1 MAKRVLRQAKTDA
14 EWQRALEEFDR
25 ELAACNAEP
34 DQDTSWWDDVPEDD
48 DMDEDDENDTRV
60 IIHTK

>member
-25 ELAACNAEP
+25 ELAACNADL
-34 DQDTSWWDDVPEDD
+34 DQDTSWWDDVPE
-48 DMDEDDENDTRV
+48 DEDDENDTRV
-60 IIHTK
+60 IIHTT